1 MRRLRLSEDKNPVT
15 GELWGN
21 FPQTYPKVGIIRRAL
36 RLLAPWSSV
45 V

>member
-1 MRRLRLSEDKNPVT
+1 MRRLPLSEDRHPIT
-15 GELWGN
+15 GELRGN

-36 RLLAPWSSV
+36 RLLAPWTSV